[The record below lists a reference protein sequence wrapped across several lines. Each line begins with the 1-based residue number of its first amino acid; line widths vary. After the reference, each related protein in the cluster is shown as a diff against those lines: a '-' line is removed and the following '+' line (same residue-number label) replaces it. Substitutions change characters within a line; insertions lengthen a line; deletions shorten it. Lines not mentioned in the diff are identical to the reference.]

1 MIERSAVFIT
11 FLLLS
16 GMIMAG
22 NWFPEDYKTF
32 PFQEGDV
39 LASQE
44 ENGKYRLNK
53 VLRIDKVMLNEGD
66 SINIQGQIFTAL
78 ENDFLLVSARP

>member
-53 VLRIDKVMLNEGD
+53 VMLNEGD

-78 ENDFLLVSARP
+78 ENGFLLVSARP